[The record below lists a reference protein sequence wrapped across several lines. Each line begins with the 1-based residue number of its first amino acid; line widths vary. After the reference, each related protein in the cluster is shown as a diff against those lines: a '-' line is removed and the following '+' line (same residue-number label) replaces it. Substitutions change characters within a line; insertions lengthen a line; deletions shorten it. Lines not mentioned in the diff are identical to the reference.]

1 MKESRGPM
9 GILEVA
15 QMTHVVVP
23 NSIVEVV
30 VVRGPLS
37 STLGRVVVV
46 QVHNRQ
52 FMKEFNGKLS
62 R

>member
-1 MKESRGPM
+1 M